1 MLSFRKATQADMMLY
16 FEWANDVD
24 VRKQSYQTGTISLE
38 DHKEW
43 FLKKINDSNCLML
56 LFENEAKVPV
66 GQVRF
71 QKENEKVHVIGISL
85 AKEFRGKGLAGTI
98 LLMASDHFLT
108 IFPEITIYAYIK
120 ITNAESVRSFI
131 KAGFVFANNV
141 MIENSESV
149 LYIKNKENEDS

>member
-16 FEWANDVD
+16 LKWANDEE

-56 LFENEAKVPV
+56 LFENETNVPV

-71 QKENEKVHVIGISL
+71 QKENEKVYVIGISL

-98 LLMASDHFLT
+98 LVMASDHFFE
-108 IFPEITIYAYIK
+108 IFPDKSIYAYIK
-120 ITNAESVRSFI
+120 LTNTESVRSFVR
-131 KAGFVFANNV
+131 AGFVFANNV

-149 LYIKNKENEDS
+149 LYIKYKKNADS